1 MADMQPG
8 RALTGRNRRR
18 ARLLAAAATAA
29 ALVLG
34 GCSLAEGVPA
44 PNQSTG
50 QEQARV
56 ALKPGGA
63 APRLIA
69 GTDAEAALATS
80 RALFEASPLAVL
92 APPGDPA
99 AIKQAA
105 AEAVRLGV
113 PVLLAGDGL
122 KAELERLGVRS
133 AKVFGSP
140 AERTTTAA
148 APGASPAASGGTGQ
162 GPGTAEASGAAASS
176 PGPTAEWSA
185 LLPGTTIFGPD
196 DAVERPAGAGGTAQA
211 SALLAPNAET
221 ELPAAVAVARAAGA
235 RVQEDPAADPRE
247 DPATIGFLRAAPDNN
262 VIGLGSAFGKAGAF
276 AARAEAALT
285 APELPGGGLL
295 AFPSRRMVA
304 LYGHPSG
311 AALGALGEQGV
322 QASVKRVKEL
332 AKQYQPYSDEPVQPA
347 FEIIATVATDS
358 AGADGDYSAES
369 DVGELRR
376 WVDAAGKAGVYVVLD
391 LQPGTTDFLTQAK
404 RYEELLKLP
413 HVGLALDPEW
423 RLQKGQRHME
433 QIGSVPAAEINE
445 VSAWL
450 AGLTR
455 RNNLPQKVLILH
467 QFQLRMISN
476 RESLDM
482 SHDELAVVIHADGH
496 GTPEQKMDT
505 WRALRQDLPEGA
517 WMGWKNFY
525 DEDLPTFTPERTY
538 REVSPAPWFVSY
550 Q

>member
-1 MADMQPG
+1 MADRRPG
-8 RALTGRNRRR
+8 REPSGGHRHR
-18 ARLLAAAATAA
+18 ARVLAAAAAAA

-34 GCSLAEGVPA
+34 GCSAAEVGA
-44 PNQSTG
+44 SQGESARH
-50 QEQARV
+50 EQARV
-56 ALKPGGA
+56 VPKPAGA

-69 GTDAEAALATS
+69 GTDAEAALAAS
-80 RALFEASPLAVL
+80 RALFESSPLAVL
-92 APPGDPA
+92 APPEDPA
-99 AIKQAA
+99 AVEQAA

-113 PVLLAGDGL
+113 PVLLAADGL
-122 KAELERLGVRS
+122 TAELERLGVRS
-133 AKVFGSP
+133 AKVFGTP
-140 AERTTTAA
+140 AQSTTTA
-148 APGASPAASGGTGQ
+148 APGASPGASGGAAQ
-162 GPGTAEASGAAASS
+162 GPRPDGTSRPAASS
-176 PGPTAEWSA
+176 AAPAARWSA
-185 LLPGTTIFGPD
+185 LLPGIGLLGPD
-196 DAVERPAGAGGTAQA
+196 DPAERPAGAGGTAPG
-211 SALLAPNAET
+211 SVLLAPGAEG
-221 ELPAAVAVARAAGA
+221 ELPAAVAVARAARA
-235 RVQEDPAADPRE
+235 RVQQDPAADPRE
-247 DPATIGFLRAAPDNN
+247 DPKTIDFLRAAPDNN
-262 VIGLGSAFGKAGAF
+262 VIGLGAAFGDADMF
-276 AARAEAALT
+276 AARTEAALT

-295 AFPSRRMVA
+295 AFPTRRMVA

-311 AALGALGEQGV
+311 GALGALGEQDV
-322 QASVKRVKEL
+322 QASIGRAKEL
-332 AKQYQPYSDEPVQPA
+332 AKQYQPYSDQPVQPA

-369 DVGELRR
+369 EVSELRR
-376 WVDAAGKAGVYVVLD
+376 WVDAAGEAGVYVVLD

-423 RLQKGQRHME
+423 RLQPGQRHME

-450 AGLTR
+450 AGLVR

-476 RESLDM
+476 REDLDM
-482 SHDELAVVIHADGH
+482 SHEELAVVVHADGH

-505 WRALRQDLPEGA
+505 WRSLRQDLPQGT

-525 DEDLPTFTPERTY
+525 DEDMPTFTPERTY
-538 REVSPAPWFVSY
+538 RGVSPAPWFVSY